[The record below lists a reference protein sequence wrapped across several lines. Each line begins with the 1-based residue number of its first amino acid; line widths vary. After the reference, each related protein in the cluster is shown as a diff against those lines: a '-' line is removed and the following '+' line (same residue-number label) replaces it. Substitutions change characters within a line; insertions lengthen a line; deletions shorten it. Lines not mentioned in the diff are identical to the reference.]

1 LISVFCWGCSGLDRA
16 RKKDG
21 RFGKAKVD
29 RIGITRSKKQINI
42 KANDDFYTEEYALA
56 A

>member
-1 LISVFCWGCSGLDRA
+1 MLGVSGFDRA

-21 RFGKAKVD
+21 RFGNAKVD
-29 RIGITRSKKQINI
+29 RIGISRSKKQINI
-42 KANDDFYTEEYALA
+42 KANDAFYTEEYALA

>member
-1 LISVFCWGCSGLDRA
+1 MLGVSGFDRA

-21 RFGKAKVD
+21 RFGNAKVVGL
-29 RIGITRSKKQINI
+29 RVLGRRSKKIN
-42 KANDDFYTEEYALA
+42 ANDDVYTEEYALA